1 MRHISILVPECSVM
15 QAIADPHYCFT
26 AVNQFLQSSGQK
38 PLFDVVLV
46 GATREVKL
54 NEGRYMVKT
63 DRLLHETRTTD
74 LVIVPALS
82 GDLNKAI
89 EVNSALRTW
98 IVQRYQDGSEVAS
111 LCLGAFLLA
120 STGLLDGKNCSTH
133 WGFINEFK
141 RLFPEVNV
149 RDGSVV
155 TEQNRVYTSGGANSY
170 WNLLLYLVEKY
181 TNRPTAILTAKYFA
195 IDIDRQSQS
204 AFAIFKGQKEHND
217 EAIKTAQAYIEANLD
232 KKITVDELADK
243 AAASR
248 RTFERRFKR
257 ATNNTI
263 LEYIQRVKI
272 EAAKRGLENTRKSI
286 GEVMDEVGYSDTK
299 TFRIIFKKIT
309 GLTPAEYR
317 DKYNKSSIQS
327 IA

>member
-309 GLTPAEYR
+309 GMTPAEYR

>member
-1 MRHISILVPECSVM
+1 M

>member
-309 GLTPAEYR
+309 GLTPTEYR